1 MEAVHFVIPGC
12 AVICLNQIRR
22 FLSGVLYY
30 VEKIDDRPSA
40 KLPRRPC
47 ASGGLQFFSFPT
59 PAAIDFANFL
69 DSASPSCPA

>member
-40 KLPRRPC
+40 NYRAVLAHQALC
-47 ASGGLQFFSFPT
+47 SFSIF
-59 PAAIDFANFL
+59 
-69 DSASPSCPA
+69 